1 MFTEP
6 VKEIMTR
13 DVVTVTP
20 ETPISKAIGIM
31 EENGFHHL
39 IVVDK
44 KDDKEEYYLISIR
57 DLLLASSVQE
67 EVRTLMYKPHY
78 IHEDTPVLDAV
89 CEMLESGQRA
99 APIVNDEGKLVG
111 IITDYDIMARAARSK
126 IMKDTKITKIMTRN
140 VITINENDSI
150 GKARALMRDNNI
162 GRLVVV
168 DDEGNPVGMV
178 TEVDIIKKI
187 YKPKRRMTYG
197 EVKGEKVPR
206 MGQPVKLIMNT
217 PLITVDVD
225 ASAADAARVMQEY
238 DIRGVPVV
246 KGKSL
251 KGIVTRLD
259 IIKYIADLKKGAMI
273 EVEIHG
279 MLDPEVKD
287 LAERI
292 IATEV
297 KKMVKQAGKI
307 HWIKINIKKDRDKGG
322 VPYYRITTYVK
333 TPNKLY
339 VGEGRPKA
347 SLPNKL
353 EAEGEDIAYISEHE
367 RWEFIDILKESLDS
381 VLRQLEADFDKYHP
395 KHIGREIKE
404 QLYEE
409 YVPEEYTK
417 ENENIEQNEEK

>member
-1 MFTEP
+1 MFNEP
-6 VKEIMTR
+6 VKEIMTK

-20 ETPISKAIGIM
+20 DTPVSKALGIM

-44 KDDKEEYYLISIR
+44 KDGKEEYYLISMR
-57 DLLLASSVQE
+57 DLLLASSTHE
-67 EVRTLMYKPHY
+67 EVRSLMYKAHC

-89 CEMLESGQRA
+89 CEMLDSGQRA
-99 APIVNDEGKLVG
+99 APIVNNVGKMVG
-111 IITDYDIMARAARSK
+111 IITDYDIMARAAKSK
-126 IMKDTKITKIMTRN
+126 IMKDTKVTKIMTRN

-178 TEVDIIKKI
+178 TEVDILKKVF
-187 YKPKRRMTYG
+187 KPKRKMTIG

-225 ASAADAARVMQEY
+225 ASVADAARIMQEY

-246 KGKSL
+246 KGNSL
-251 KGIVTRLD
+251 RGIVTRLD

-279 MLDPEVKD
+279 TLDEEYKD

-297 KKMVKQAGKI
+297 KKMVKHAGKI

-322 VPYYRITTYVK
+322 VPYYKITTYVK

-353 EAEGEDIAYISEHE
+353 EAEGEDIAYVSEHE
-367 RWEFIDILKESLDS
+367 RWEFIDVLKESLES
-381 VLRQLEADFDKYHP
+381 VLRQLEADYGRNHP
-395 KHIGREIKE
+395 KYSGKVVKGDI
-404 QLYEE
+404 
-409 YVPEEYTK
+409 PEEFNPEEFKK
-417 ENENIEQNEEK
+417 EE

>member
-1 MFTEP
+1 MLNEP
-6 VKEIMTR
+6 VKEIMTK

-20 ETPISKAIGIM
+20 DTPVSKALGIM

-39 IVVDK
+39 IVVDN
-44 KDDKEEYYLISIR
+44 KDGEEEYYLISIR
-57 DLLLASSVQE
+57 DLLLATSTHE
-67 EVRTLMYKPHY
+67 EVASLMYKAHC
-78 IHEDTPVLDAV
+78 IHEDTPVIDAV

-111 IITDYDIMARAARSK
+111 IVTDYDIMARAAKSK
-126 IMKDTKITKIMTRN
+126 IMKDTKVTKIMTRN

-168 DDEGNPVGMV
+168 DDEGNPIGMV
-178 TEVDIIKKI
+178 TEVDILKKVF
-187 YKPKRRMTYG
+187 KPKRKMTVG
-197 EVKGEKVPR
+197 EFKGEKVPR
-206 MGQPVKLIMNT
+206 MGQPVKIIMNT
-217 PLITVDVD
+217 PLITISVDD
-225 ASAADAARVMQEY
+225 TAADAARVMQEY

-246 KGKSL
+246 KGNAL
-251 KGIVTRLD
+251 RGIVTRLD
-259 IIKYIADLKKGAMI
+259 IIKYIAELKKGAMI

-279 MLDPEVKD
+279 MLDPEFKD

-297 KKMVKQAGKI
+297 KKMVKQAGKV

-322 VPYYRITTYVK
+322 LPYYKITTYVK

-353 EAEGEDIAYISEHE
+353 EAEGEDVAYTSEHE
-367 RWEFIDILKESLDS
+367 RWEFIDVLKESLES
-381 VLRQLEADFDKYHP
+381 VLRQIEADFEKYHP
-395 KHIGREIKE
+395 KYVGKVIKE
-404 QLYEE
+404 QMQEE
-409 YVPEEYTK
+409 FNPEEFKK
-417 ENENIEQNEEK
+417 EE